1 MTDHTGPRTGP
12 HTGSDSGSGSAS
24 GCEDLFGWPAVRT
37 APADAALAA
46 LLQSR
51 PVGGLSDAEL
61 VDALAASQRLAN
73 AAEAQVLALMGELDD
88 RRGSGPAR
96 VTRAGRDLTS
106 RAQVVCEVVAAT
118 RQPKGRVQA
127 LLNTTDTLRHDA
139 PSTWAWL
146 RAGRLGG
153 YQARIVADALD
164 TLVDPDLVPAVEAR
178 ILSQISTDDASEQSL
193 ALVAATSTQL
203 RSIAASAVAQA
214 EPDQHAARHRRAFAD
229 RRLQLRG
236 DLDTDGMGA
245 LTLHYDTLTT
255 QTIYHRLGLIAAN
268 THPGPDTGDDPRTL
282 TQRVADLAAGL
293 LTGRLTPIGTPTSDL
308 EAGAAPHLHTSGAGV
323 GARVH
328 ITMTAATLAGAADT
342 PAQVPGAGVIP
353 AALARRIAADPT
365 STWYRLLTDPT
376 GQMLDLSATGYR
388 PTAPLSRAV
397 TAWHPTCVAPGC
409 TRPATGC
416 ELDHDTPWPEGPTTA
431 GNLSPKC
438 KTHHTAKTAGRLSTS
453 KQPDGT
459 VTWTYPSGHTYTTS
473 PPPHPVDTWPT
484 TWTEPDSAAQVQ
496 HALQALHRETNRN
509 TRDRIANLK
518 QHALDQRL
526 HTWETQ
532 PPPDTRHDH
541 LPDHRPDHRPDQ
553 PTDDLDTYACEPSHE
568 EYTATRPAL
577 LAMLS

>member
-1 MTDHTGPRTGP
+1 MTDHHSTGARAGTC
-12 HTGSDSGSGSAS
+12 SGSGD
-24 GCEDLFGWPAVRT
+24 GFGWAAVRT

-51 PVGGLSDAEL
+51 PAGGLSDAEL

-88 RRGSGPAR
+88 RRSSGPAR

-118 RQPKGRVQA
+118 WQPKGRVQA

-139 PSTWAWL
+139 PTTWAWL

-178 ILSQISTDDASEQSL
+178 ILSHISDTSRDTTTGEEL
-193 ALVAATSTQL
+193 GLVAATSTQL
-203 RSIAASAVAQA
+203 RSIAASAVAEA

-255 QTIYHRLGLIAAN
+255 QTIYHRLGLVAAN
-268 THPGPDTGDDPRTL
+268 THPGADTGADPRTL
-282 TQRVADLAAGL
+282 AQRVADLAAGL

-308 EAGAAPHLHTSGAGV
+308 EAGATPHLHTSGVGV

-328 ITMTAATLAGAADT
+328 LTMTAATLAGAADT
-342 PAQVPGAGVIP
+342 PARVPGGGVIP
-353 AALARRIAADPT
+353 AALARRIALDPT

-388 PTAPLSRAV
+388 PTAALSRAV

-416 ELDHDTPWPEGPTTA
+416 ELDHDTPWPAGATTA

-438 KTHHTAKTAGRLSTS
+438 KTHHTAKTAGRLSTT

-459 VTWTYPSGHTYTTS
+459 VTWTYPSGHTHTTS

-484 TWTEPDSAAQVQ
+484 TWTEPDSSTQVQ
-496 HALQALHRETNRN
+496 HALQALQRETDRN
-509 TRDRIANLK
+509 TRDRITALK

-532 PPPDTRHDH
+532 PPPNDRHE
-541 LPDHRPDHRPDQ
+541 HRPDHRPEQRPEHWPDQ
-553 PTDDLDTYACEPSHE
+553 RTDDLDTYACEPNYE
-568 EYTATRPAL
+568 EYTATRPTL